1 MILTK
6 EQVEKRLNSEKN
18 ISNLISSTSEDNKVE
33 VIYKDG
39 INNHIGNPGAKHLT
53 ERERVAIGVIAHT
66 TGNEAASLLFGV
78 SQSHVADIKYGNR
91 NVDDSN
97 LRIRDQNLINQINER
112 LESTKLS
119 IQERAAEKLLGA
131 LGLLTEEKL
140 ENSSVREIAQVS
152 SQLSQVVRNITGNSN
167 NKETGKQNVKIIVHQ
182 PKASREEFFDVVE
195 IGVE

>member
-18 ISNLISSTSEDNKVE
+18 ISNLISSEDNKVE

-53 ERERVAIGVIAHT
+53 ERERVAIGVLTKT
-66 TGNEAASLLFGV
+66 TGAETASLLFGV
-78 SQSHVADIKYGNR
+78 SKSHAQDLGSGNR
-91 NVDDSN
+91 NVSDTN
-97 LRIRDQNLINQINER
+97 LRIRDQNLINQIDER

-131 LGLLTEEKL
+131 LGLLTNEKL
-140 ENSSVREIAQVS
+140 ENSSVKEIAQVS

-182 PKASREEFFDVVE
+182 PKASREDFFDVVE